1 MNPLSGRQSPIFE
14 ILSVFVRRDFYIFEI
29 SCSRS
34 IIYVGMA
41 VALSGSSENSPIKD
55 GHFDGLLCFTWMSH
69 QFENFQRKRLGTQNI
84 AYIWKS
90 FLQNIF
96 VAEREAAQKDGGD
109 GAGDGDSSEEAS
121 ETTELVPAERDEEV
135 SSDEEG
141 DEEQYWKKVQK
152 KGKMTTFKA
161 FSKEKYFS
169 AIK

>member
-1 MNPLSGRQSPIFE
+1 MMEKWVKSKSPSRKKLVRHQKPKPQSP
-14 ILSVFVRRDFYIFEI
+14 
-29 SCSRS
+29 
-34 IIYVGMA
+34 
-41 VALSGSSENSPIKD
+41 N
-55 GHFDGLLCFTWMSH
+55 
-69 QFENFQRKRLGTQNI
+69 RKRVPKLPLKGAEEKVLTLYKL
-84 AYIWKS
+84 AYSWKS

-96 VAEREAAQKDGGD
+96 VAEREAAQKDGAD